1 MPHTNYSD
9 IPGVEEKLRDFILA
23 NSEKGNPADVIN
35 KIDEFCDKNWMM
47 NLGPE
52 KGHIVKQ
59 AMAKHNI
66 KNVVEI
72 GSYCGY
78 SALVFAN

>member
-1 MPHTNYSD
+1 
-9 IPGVEEKLRDFILA
+9 
-23 NSEKGNPADVIN
+23 
-35 KIDEFCDKNWMM
+35 MM

-52 KGHIVKQ
+52 KGKIVKHV
-59 AMAKHNI
+59 MGKHKI
-66 KNVVEI
+66 KTVVEI